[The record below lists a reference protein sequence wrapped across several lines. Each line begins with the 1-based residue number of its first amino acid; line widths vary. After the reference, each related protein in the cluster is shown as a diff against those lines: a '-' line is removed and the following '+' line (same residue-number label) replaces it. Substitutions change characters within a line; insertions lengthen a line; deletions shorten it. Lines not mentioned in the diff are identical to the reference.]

1 MKATAIWEQSLE
13 LIKGT
18 ITEQNYKTWF
28 EATKGVGLQESDF
41 RIEVP
46 NNFCVEWLQD
56 KYLNLIESSLKEVTK
71 KKDIA
76 VSFIVSKSVAKDSV
90 NTVKEATQTP
100 VKTREDQSKNTVDID
115 DRYTFENFIVGS
127 SNQFAHAASIA
138 VAERPAVSYNP
149 LFIYGGVGLG
159 KTHLLRAIGH
169 TIKKKNPSFRMT
181 FASAEQF
188 TNEMINSLRY
198 SKMAEFRERYR
209 GVDALLI
216 DDIQFI
222 AGKERTEEEFFHTFN
237 ALFEAKKQIVITSDR
252 FPKDIHMIEDRLR
265 SRFSWGLIA
274 DIQPPDLETK
284 IAILEKKAEQEGKT
298 IPREVS
304 LFIASKIHSNVR
316 VLEGSLTRLL
326 AYSSLT
332 GREITSGLA
341 REILKDTLGEKEKVI
356 TPDSVLKIVTD
367 YYGVKISDIRSKRR
381 TNSIAKPRQVGMYLC
396 RTLTSMSFPDVGRFF
411 GNRDH
416 STVIHA
422 CKQIEERKGQSGS
435 FASEIETLIDL
446 LKKEQ

>member
-1 MKATAIWEQSLE
+1 MKATTIWEQSLE
-13 LIKGT
+13 LIKGN

-28 EATKGVGLQESDF
+28 EATKGVGLNESDF

-56 KYLNLIESSLKEVTK
+56 KYLGLIESSLKEVTK
-71 KKDIA
+71 KRDIE
-76 VSFIVSKSVAKDSV
+76 VSFIVSKSVPKESLAIMKETAATDQPRTTAKK
-90 NTVKEATQTP
+90 KEYD
-100 VKTREDQSKNTVDID
+100 EID
-115 DRYTFENFIVGS
+115 TRYTFDNFIVGS

-138 VAERPAVSYNP
+138 VAERPASSYNP

-159 KTHLLRAIGH
+159 KTHLLKAIGH
-169 TIKKKNPSFRMT
+169 TVKVKNPSAKMT
-181 FASAEQF
+181 YASAEQF

-198 SKMAEFRERYR
+198 SKMTEFRERYR
-209 GVDALLI
+209 GVDVLLI

-237 ALFEAKKQIVITSDR
+237 TLFEAKKQIVITSDR
-252 FPKDIHMIEDRLR
+252 FPKDINMIEDRLR

-274 DIQPPDLETK
+274 DIQAPDLETK

-316 VLEGSLTRLL
+316 ELEGSLTRLL

-332 GREITSGLA
+332 GSEITTALA
-341 REILKDTLGEKEKVI
+341 RDILRDTLGEKEKLI
-356 TPDSVLKIVTD
+356 TPDAVLKMISD
-367 YYGVKISDIRSKRR
+367 YYGIKIADIRSKRR

-396 RTLTSMSFPDVGRFF
+396 RQLANMSFPDIGRFF

-422 CKQIEERKGQSGS
+422 CKQIEERKGQGGG
-435 FASEIETLIDL
+435 FAAEIDTLIDL
-446 LKKEQ
+446 LRKES